1 MRCLESSGDNDAARQ
16 ELGELLKMAHDPE
29 GVGIGYYRMAY
40 FQWRS
45 GNILAAEAC
54 YMCAISVLKGT
65 FPMAAMELSM
75 LASHHPDTYH
85 ENMSLDEVAQVLRDA
100 NIPVAPTEQMSS
112 TFMECTKASLDAEV
126 FPVARNFISILSAL
140 YPDDVIFSILRSLE
154 DEPDA

>member
-1 MRCLESSGDNDAARQ
+1 
-16 ELGELLKMAHDPE
+16 
-29 GVGIGYYRMAY
+29 
-40 FQWRS
+40 
-45 GNILAAEAC
+45 
-54 YMCAISVLKGT
+54 
-65 FPMAAMELSM
+65 M